1 MMKQKPFKT
10 VGELENKISA
20 YFSDCSMTGAYPD
33 EAGMI
38 LHLGLEREE
47 YDRFLSG
54 DNGKSYAACLKK
66 ARLRRES
73 IIVRDLYASEKA
85 TTGKI
90 FLARQ
95 ANNGGLTDK
104 PTQAQQTMMID
115 VKLNG
120 GKNGG
125 QFD

>member
-1 MMKQKPFKT
+1 MKQKPFKT
-10 VGELENKISA
+10 VGELEGKISA
-20 YFSDCSMTGAYPD
+20 YFAQCAETGAYPD

-38 LHLGLEREE
+38 LYLGLEREDYE
-47 YDRFLSG
+47 KYLGGDSG
-54 DNGKSYAACLKK
+54 KGYAACFKK

-95 ANNGGLTDK
+95 TNNGGLSDK
-104 PTQAQQTMMID
+104 PSPPQQTMTID

>member
-1 MMKQKPFKT
+1 MKKKLFKT
-10 VGELENKISA
+10 VMEFENAIA
-20 YFSDCSMTGAYPD
+20 DYFSACGQAGTYPD

-38 LHLGLEREE
+38 LALGLEREA
-47 YDRFLSG
+47 YDRYLSG
-54 DNGKSYAACLKK
+54 EEGKGFAASLKK

-95 ANNGGLTDK
+95 ANNGGLSDK
-104 PTQAQQTMMID
+104 PGQEAQTMTID
-115 VKLNG
+115 VKING

-125 QFD
+125 MFD

>member
-1 MMKQKPFKT
+1 MAGQKPFRSIKDF
-10 VGELENKISA
+10 ESKISA
-20 YFSDCSMTGAYPD
+20 YFSDCEETGAYPD

-38 LHLGLEREE
+38 LYLGLERED
-47 YDRFLSG
+47 YDRYITGG
-54 DNGKSYAACLKK
+54 DGKGYAAALKK

-95 ANNGGLTDK
+95 INNGGLTDK
-104 PTQAQQTMMID
+104 PREETQTMTID
-115 VKLNG
+115 VKING
-120 GKNGG
+120 GKKRRAV
-125 QFD
+125 

>member
-1 MMKQKPFKT
+1 MKQRPFKT
-10 VGELENKISA
+10 VRELENGIAA
-20 YFSDCSMTGAYPD
+20 YFSECGETGSYPD

-38 LHLGLEREE
+38 LRLGLQRED
-47 YDRFLSG
+47 YDRYLSG
-54 DNGKSYAACLKK
+54 LNGKGYAACLKK
-66 ARLRRES
+66 ARLKRES

-95 ANNGGLTDK
+95 ANNGGLSDK
-104 PTQAQQTMMID
+104 PKEAAQTMTID
-115 VKLNG
+115 VKING